1 MKHLFILT
9 SILISFYSGN
19 AQSVKT
25 DLFDQSS
32 VKMSEI
38 KSNTLRSDFGAAV
51 IGDSLYFTSF
61 RDEMVK
67 KTDKK
72 VIEMEFYDLY
82 RVGIDDS
89 GNVISKRQA
98 LDEFIT
104 RFHDGP
110 VSWCANTGEL
120 FITQS
125 NYVDPL
131 VVFKPFRNENV
142 KLRIVVARKL
152 NNTWSVVEEFPY
164 NNPRYSIGHPA
175 INESGDTLFFSSDMP
190 GGFGATDIYYSVRKN
205 NRWGEPVNVGSQIN
219 TSEKEEFPFI
229 TGNGYWGRYLV
240 FASTG
245 HNSKGGFDLFY
256 TKLNDP
262 KPEISQFQEPIN
274 GTFDDFSMNLPDKV
288 EYGYMTSNRPG
299 TGNDDIYKLTFNKY
313 IDYLL
318 EIWVI
323 DAKTLKPIPGAL
335 VNFCNKFSNKT
346 AAEGMVSLRFM
357 RNSVC
362 DVSASAF
369 GYHDNHKLVKI
380 GTPPQGTVLR
390 DSIFLDLIVNEKIVL
405 RNIYYDFDKW
415 DILPESEIEL
425 DLLIGLMKENSGMK
439 VELGSHT
446 DERGTDQYNIK
457 LSQKRAQSAV
467 DYIVSKGID
476 QSRIKAI
483 GYGESQLIYK
493 SSATHKCTPTEH
505 RENRRTEIFIPGFIR
520 GEPVKQVKGD
530 FSK

>member
-1 MKHLFILT
+1 MKHLIILT
-9 SILISFYSGN
+9 SILISFLSVY
-19 AQSVKT
+19 AQSEKRG
-25 DLFDQSS
+25 LFDQSS

-38 KSNTLRSDFGAAV
+38 NSNTPRSDFGPAV

-61 RDEMVK
+61 RDEVVK
-67 KTDKK
+67 NVNKK
-72 VIEMEFYDLY
+72 AIEMEFYDLY

-89 GNVISKRQA
+89 GNVISKRQVV
-98 LDEFIT
+98 DEFIT

-110 VSWCANTGEL
+110 VSWCAKTGEL

-131 VVFKPFRNENV
+131 VVFKPFRNENI
-142 KLRIVVARKL
+142 KLRIVIAKKQ
-152 NNTWSVVEEFPY
+152 NNTWTVVEEFPY
-164 NNPRYSIGHPA
+164 NNPKYSIGHPT
-175 INESGDTLFFSSDMP
+175 INESGDTLYFASDMP
-190 GGFGATDIYYSVRKN
+190 GGYGATDIYYSVRRNSKWN
-205 NRWGEPVNVGSQIN
+205 EPVNIGPPVN
-219 TSEKEEFPFI
+219 TTEKEEFPFI
-229 TGNGYWGRYLV
+229 TGNSYLGRYLV

-262 KPEISQFQEPIN
+262 GHEICQFQEPIN
-274 GTFDDFSMNLPDKV
+274 SAFDDFSIDLPEKV

-299 TGNDDIYKLTFNKY
+299 TGNDDIYKLTFNKF

-318 EIWVI
+318 EIRVV
-323 DAKTLKPIPGAL
+323 DSKTLKSIPGAM
-335 VNFCNKFSNKT
+335 VNFCNKSSNKT
-346 AAEGMVSLRFM
+346 GPEGMVSLRFM

-390 DSIFLDLIVNEKIVL
+390 DSIFLDMIVNEKIVL

-415 DILPESEIEL
+415 DILPESGTEL
-425 DLLIGLMKENSGMK
+425 DRLVSLMKENPEMK

-446 DERGTDQYNIK
+446 DERGSVLYNLK
-457 LSQKRAQSAV
+457 LSQRRAQSAV
-467 DYIVSKGID
+467 DYIVLKGID
-476 QSRIKAI
+476 QLRIKAI
-483 GYGESQLIYK
+483 GYGKSQLIYK
-493 SSATHKCTPTEH
+493 SSATHQCTPEEH

-520 GEPVKQVKGD
+520 GEPVKQLKGD
-530 FSK
+530 YSN